1 MIKAPTDE
9 NCDKMMLN
17 SVQERLEKNKN
28 KVKEMVNDLIE
39 QIKRYEQ
46 DKLERLENEA
56 IKE

>member
-1 MIKAPTDE
+1 MIKAPIDE

>member
-1 MIKAPTDE
+1 
-9 NCDKMMLN
+9 MMLN

-56 IKE
+56 IKEWSHI

>member
-1 MIKAPTDE
+1 
-9 NCDKMMLN
+9 MMLN